1 MSVKN
6 RLRRTMMFL
15 PANNPG
21 MITDAHIYGPDSI
34 MIDLE
39 DATSVNQKDAA
50 RFLVSEAL
58 KTIDYGNTETVVR
71 VNGLDTPFGEA
82 DVRAV
87 VKAGVNVI
95 RLPKTDTAAE
105 IVAVDKLIT
114 EVEKECGREGE
125 TLIMAAIESA
135 TGVLNAKEIALASPR
150 MMGIALGAED
160 YVTNLKTTRSKHGWE
175 LYYAR
180 EAIVLAARNA
190 GIYCFDTVYADVNNL
205 EGFREE
211 VQFIKDLGFDG
222 KSCIHPKQVQVV
234 HEVYTPTQKEI
245 EKSIRIINGAKEA
258 EAKGSGVISVDG
270 RMVDGP
276 IITRA
281 YRVLELAKASGVY
294 REAE

>member
-1 MSVKN
+1 MAVKD

-15 PANNPG
+15 PANNPA
-21 MITDAHIYGPDSI
+21 MITDAHIYKPDSI

-39 DATSVNQKDAA
+39 DATSINQKDAA
-50 RFLVSEAL
+50 RFLVYHAL
-58 KTIDYGNTETVVR
+58 KNIDYGKTETVVR
-71 VNGLDTPFGEA
+71 INGIDTPFGR
-82 DVRAV
+82 DDIRAV
-87 VKAGVNVI
+87 VKGGVDVV
-95 RLPKTDTAAE
+95 RLPKTDTAEE
-105 IVAVDKLIT
+105 IIEVDRLIT
-114 EVEKECGREGE
+114 EAEKECGREGQ

-135 TGVLNAKEIALASPR
+135 TGILNVKDIALASPR

-190 GIYCFDTVYADVNNL
+190 GIYCFDTAYADINNI
-205 EGFREE
+205 EGFRKE

-222 KSCIHPKQVQVV
+222 KSCVHPKQIEIV
-234 HEVYTPTQKEI
+234 HEIYTPSQKEI
-245 EKSIRIINGAKEA
+245 EKSIKIINGAKEA

-270 RMVDGP
+270 KMVDGP

-281 YRVLELAKASGVY
+281 YRILELAKASAVY

>member
-1 MSVKN
+1 MAIKD

-15 PANNPG
+15 PANNPA
-21 MITDAHIYGPDSI
+21 MITDAHIYEPDSI

-50 RFLVSEAL
+50 RLLVYHAL
-58 KTIDYGNTETVVR
+58 KRINYGKTETVVR
-71 VNGLDTPFGEA
+71 INGLDTPFGK
-82 DVRAV
+82 DDIRAV
-87 VKAGVNVI
+87 VKAGVDVV
-95 RLPKTDTAAE
+95 RLPKTDSPDE
-105 IVAVDKLIT
+105 IIEVDRLIT
-114 EVEKECGREGE
+114 EAEKECGREGK
-125 TLIMAAIESA
+125 TLIMAAVESA
-135 TGVLNAKEIALASPR
+135 KGVLNAKEIALASPR

-160 YVTNLKTTRSKHGWE
+160 YVTNLKTSRSKHGWE

-205 EGFREE
+205 DGFREE

-234 HEVYTPTQKEI
+234 HEIYTPTQKEI

-270 RMVDGP
+270 KMINGP

>member
-105 IVAVDKLIT
+105 IVAIDKLIT

>member
-1 MSVKN
+1 MAVKD

-15 PANNPG
+15 PANNPA
-21 MITDAHIYGPDSI
+21 MITDAHIYNPDSI

-39 DATSVNQKDAA
+39 DATSINQKDAA
-50 RFLVSEAL
+50 RFLVYHAL
-58 KTIDYGNTETVVR
+58 KNIDYGKTETVVR
-71 VNGLDTPFGEA
+71 INGIDTPFGR
-82 DVRAV
+82 DDIRAV
-87 VKAGVNVI
+87 VKGGVDVV
-95 RLPKTDTAAE
+95 RLPKTDTAKE
-105 IVAVDKLIT
+105 IIEVDRLIT
-114 EVEKECGREGE
+114 EAEKECGREGQ

-135 TGVLNAKEIALASPR
+135 TGILNVKDIALASPR

-190 GIYCFDTVYADVNNL
+190 GIYCFDTAYADINNI
-205 EGFREE
+205 EGFRKE

-222 KSCIHPKQVQVV
+222 KSCVHPKQIEIV
-234 HEVYTPTQKEI
+234 HEIYTPSQKEI
-245 EKSIRIINGAKEA
+245 EKSIKIINGAKEA
-258 EAKGSGVISVDG
+258 ETKGSGVISVDG
-270 RMVDGP
+270 KMVDGP

-281 YRVLELAKASGVY
+281 YRILELAKASAVY

>member
-1 MSVKN
+1 MAIKD

-15 PANNPG
+15 PANNPA
-21 MITDAHIYGPDSI
+21 MITDAHIYKPDSI

-39 DATSVNQKDAA
+39 DATSITQKDAA

-58 KTIDYGNTETVVR
+58 KNIDYGNTETVVR
-71 VNGLDTPFGEA
+71 INGIDTPFGK
-82 DVRAV
+82 DDIRAV
-87 VKAGVNVI
+87 VKAGVDVV
-95 RLPKTDTAAE
+95 RLPKTDTPEE
-105 IVAVDKLIT
+105 IIEVDRLIT
-114 EVEKECGREGE
+114 EAEKECGREGQ

-135 TGVLNAKEIALASPR
+135 TGILNVKEIALASPR

-190 GIYCFDTVYADVNNL
+190 GIYCFDTAYADINNI
-205 EGFREE
+205 EGFKQE

-222 KSCIHPKQVQVV
+222 KSCVHPKQVQIV
-234 HEVYTPTQKEI
+234 HEIYSPTQKEI
-245 EKSIRIINGAKEA
+245 EKSIKIINGAKEA
-258 EAKGSGVISVDG
+258 EEKGSGVISVDG
-270 RMVDGP
+270 KMVDAP
-276 IITRA
+276 IVARA
-281 YRVLELAKASGVY
+281 YRILELAKASGIY

>member
-1 MSVKN
+1 MAIKD

-15 PANNPG
+15 PANNPA
-21 MITDAHIYGPDSI
+21 MITDAHIYEPDSI

-50 RFLVSEAL
+50 RLLVYHAL
-58 KTIDYGNTETVVR
+58 KRINYGKTETVVR
-71 VNGLDTPFGEA
+71 INGLDTPFGK
-82 DVRAV
+82 DDIRAV
-87 VKAGVNVI
+87 VKAGVDVV
-95 RLPKTDTAAE
+95 RLPKTDSPDE
-105 IVAVDKLIT
+105 IIEVDRLIT
-114 EVEKECGREGE
+114 EAEKECGREGK
-125 TLIMAAIESA
+125 TLIMAAVESA
-135 TGVLNAKEIALASPR
+135 KGVLNAKEIALASPR

-160 YVTNLKTTRSKHGWE
+160 YVTNLKTSRSKHGWE

-205 EGFREE
+205 DGFREE

-234 HEVYTPTQKEI
+234 HEIYTPTQKEI

-270 RMVDGP
+270 KMVDGP